1 MDSASLR
8 VADGG
13 GLPPL
18 FIGGGADAFRLTVG
32 GDGMMDSL
40 TPVQIHGIVIDPAKW
55 KVLVERVPI
64 SLTSYQF
71 RVLHL
76 LASNAGR
83 ILSRQQ
89 IIAAIHGLDR
99 PVSEHSVDVQ
109 VFAIRSML
117 GDHANLIETDRG
129 VGYRFRA

>member
-32 GDGMMDSL
+32 GDGTMDSL

-76 LASNAGR
+76 LARNAGR
-83 ILSRQQ
+83 TLSRQQ